1 MVDGTAER
9 AVHIRR
15 QAAKARRGSSF
26 YKPGWD
32 DQDPQRET
40 LCGAPAGLDMSWAE
54 TRWEK
59 NLAFVTCARCRELR
73 TSI

>member
-1 MVDGTAER
+1 MAKAVTRD
-9 AVHIRR
+9 VHIRR
-15 QAAKARRGSSF
+15 PALKAQRGNQF

-40 LCGAPAGLDMSWAE
+40 LCGAPAGLDMAWAE

-59 NLAFVTCARCRELR
+59 YLELVTCDRCRELR
-73 TSI
+73 TTG